1 MPRFQNLTS
10 YLLLTIHALLAFL
23 LVFQDKVILPAWLQP
38 VGRMHPMLL
47 HLPIGLLILAAVL
60 WVFRKEFEG
69 NGFNKLFGFVLS
81 FTALTAALTAL
92 MGFFLS
98 REEGYTA
105 DLLNW
110 HKYTGIGLSFLTYG
124 LVLLHQRNVNSKVV
138 FNAFLAFSGI
148 ILAVTG
154 HFGASLT
161 HGENYLFPVKEDVPL
176 TITDETPVF
185 EAAVQPIFKAKCFQC
200 HNEQKTKGELL
211 MTTVAGLLKGGKNG
225 PIWVAGD
232 ALNSHIIQ
240 RANLPLDDKKHM
252 PPKGKA
258 QLTPQEIGLLTA
270 WVQSG
275 ADVKKPIK
283 ALAANDPLKKLIE
296 AQISNSQNYNRAG
309 GPVKITNYDF
319 DAASEST
326 LEKLN
331 NPFRVV
337 FPLAHNSPALQADFF
352 VRQAYKSEQL
362 GELSGIKKQLVVL
375 NLSNMPIKDEDLS
388 TIAQFEQLEKLNLN
402 NSDITGKTLSKLQTL
417 TKLKSVS
424 LSGTKVTKA
433 SLQSLGKMPNLTEV
447 FIWNTPILEKELAD
461 LKKQYPQINFEL
473 GYVPKESERLKLNSP
488 MLVNEK
494 FVLTE
499 QTPVTFKH
507 PLKGVTIRYTLDGSV
522 PDSTSSTVYQ
532 KPITLSGY
540 TVVKARATKDNW
552 YASDVVE
559 YTFFKGTYR
568 PSLVELLNEPNP
580 QYKGEGSNTLINQ
593 KKGEASDFKNP
604 AWLGYREK
612 PFEALFSFAQPT
624 PVKSLTLSIGKNIG
638 GFIFP
643 PASVEVWGGPDKMH
657 LTLLQKIQPEQPIKD
672 QSARVEAIQSQLK
685 EGNYTVIKL
694 IARPVAKLPAWHP
707 GKGQPAWVFVD
718 EVFFN

>member
-10 YLLLTIHALLAFL
+10 YLLLTIHALLVFL

-47 HLPIGLLILAAVL
+47 HLPIGLLIVAGVL

-69 NGFNKLFGFVLS
+69 TNFNKLFGFVLS
-81 FTALTAALTAL
+81 LTALTAALTAL

-124 LVLLHQRNVNSKVV
+124 LVLLHQQNVERKVI
-138 FNAFLAFSGI
+138 FNAFLAFSGV

-161 HGENYLFPVKEDVPL
+161 HGENYLFPVKEGENAPL
-176 TITDETPVF
+176 TITEDTPVF
-185 EAAVQPIFKAKCFQC
+185 EAAVQPILKAKCFQC

-211 MTTVAGLLKGGKNG
+211 MTNLAGLLKGGKNG

-275 ADVKKPIK
+275 ADVKKPLK
-283 ALAANDPLKKLIE
+283 ALAANDPIKAFLEKGERKTE
-296 AQISNSQNYNRAG
+296 NASVY
-309 GPVKITNYDF
+309 TF

-337 FPLAHNSPALQADFF
+337 FPMAYNSPALQADFF
-352 VRQAYKSEQL
+352 VRQAYKPEQL
-362 GELSGIKKQLVVL
+362 GELSDIKKQLVVL

-388 TIAQFEQLEKLNLN
+388 TIAQFENLEKLNLN
-402 NSDITGKTLSKLQTL
+402 NSDITGATLSKLSSL
-417 TKLKSVS
+417 SKLQSLS

-433 SLQSLGKMPNLTEV
+433 SLQSLGKMPHLTEV
-447 FIWNTPILEKELAD
+447 FIWNTPVLEKELVE
-461 LKKQYPQINFEL
+461 LKKQHPKTVFEL
-473 GYVPKESERLKLNSP
+473 GYVPKDSERLKLNPP

-522 PDSTSSTVYQ
+522 PDSIASTVYQ

-559 YTFFKGTYR
+559 YTFFKGNYR

-580 QYKGEGSNTLINQ
+580 QYKGEGGNTLINQ

-612 PFEALFSFAQPT
+612 PFEALFTFAQPT

-643 PASVEVWGGPDKMH
+643 PASVEVWGGPDKTH

-672 QSARVEAIQSQLK
+672 QSARVEAIQSQWK
-685 EGNYTVIKL
+685 EGNYSVIKL

>member
-10 YLLLTIHALLAFL
+10 YLLLAIHALLVFL
-23 LVFQDKVILPAWLQP
+23 LVFQDNVMLPAWLQP

-47 HLPIGLLILAAVL
+47 HLPIGLLILVGLL

-69 NGFNKLFGFVLS
+69 TNFNKLFGFVLS
-81 FTALTAALTAL
+81 LTALTAALTAL

-124 LVLLHQRNVNSKVV
+124 LVLLQQQTVERTMI
-138 FNAFLAFSGI
+138 FNAFLTLSGV

-161 HGENYLFPVKEDVPL
+161 HGENYLFPVKEENAPL

-185 EAAVQPIFKAKCFQC
+185 EAAIQPILKAKCFQC

-258 QLTPQEIGLLTA
+258 QLTPQEIGVLTA

-275 ADVKKPIK
+275 ADVKKPLK
-283 ALAANDPLKKLIE
+283 ALTANDPIKAFLDKGE
-296 AQISNSQNYNRAG
+296 RTTENATVY
-309 GPVKITNYDF
+309 TF
-319 DAASEST
+319 DPASEST
-326 LEKLN
+326 LEKVN
-331 NPFRVV
+331 NPFRTV
-337 FPLAHNSPALQADFF
+337 FPIAHNSPALQADFF
-352 VRQAYKSEQL
+352 VRQAYKPEQL
-362 GELSGIKKQLVVL
+362 GELSDIKKQLVVL
-375 NLSNMPIKDEDLS
+375 NLSNMPIKDEDLA
-388 TIAQFEQLEKLNLN
+388 TIAQFENLEKLNLN
-402 NSDITGKTLSKLQTL
+402 NSDITGKTLSKLGSL
-417 TKLKSVS
+417 SKLQSLS
-424 LSGTKVTKA
+424 LSGTKVTAAALK
-433 SLQSLGKMPNLTEV
+433 SLGTMPHLTEV
-447 FIWNTPILEKELAD
+447 FVWNTPVLEKELTE
-461 LKKQYPQINFEL
+461 LKKQHPKTRFEL
-473 GYVPKESERLKLNSP
+473 GYVPKDSERLKLNPP

-507 PLKGVTIRYTLDGSV
+507 PLKGVTIRYTIDGSM

-568 PSLVELLNEPNP
+568 PALVELLNEPNP
-580 QYKGEGSNTLINQ
+580 QYQGEGSNTLING

-612 PFEALFSFAQPT
+612 PFEALFTFAQPT
-624 PVKSLTLSIGKNIG
+624 PVRALTLSIGKNIG

-643 PASVEVWGGPDKMH
+643 PASVEVWGGPDKAH
-657 LTLLQKIQPEQPIKD
+657 LTLLQKIQPEQPTKD

-685 EGNYTVIKL
+685 AGNYSVIKL

>member
-10 YLLLTIHALLAFL
+10 YLLLTIHALLVFL
-23 LVFQDKVILPAWLQP
+23 LVFQDKVILPIWLQP

-47 HLPIGLLILAAVL
+47 HLPIGLLILVGLL
-60 WVFRKEFEG
+60 WVFKKEFEG
-69 NGFNKLFGFVLS
+69 GSFPKLFGFVLS

-98 REEGYTA
+98 REEGYTT
-105 DLLNW
+105 DLLTW

-124 LVLLHQRNVNSKVV
+124 LVLLHQQFIYRKVL
-138 FNAFLAFSGI
+138 FNIVLGVSAV
-148 ILAVTG
+148 ILTVTG

-161 HGENYLFPVKEDVPL
+161 HGEDYLFPAKEEKDAPL
-176 TITDETPVF
+176 IITDNTPVF
-185 EAAVQPIFKAKCFQC
+185 EAAVQPILKAKCFQC

-211 MTTVAGLLKGGKNG
+211 MTTITGLLKGGKNG
-225 PIWVAGD
+225 PIWVPGD

-252 PPKGKA
+252 PPKGKT

-275 ADVKKPIK
+275 ADVKKPLK
-283 ALAANDPLKKLIE
+283 ALAANDPFKKLIE
-296 AQISNSQNYNRAG
+296 AQIKNAQNRTLEIETQQY
-309 GPVKITNYDF
+309 TF

-331 NPFRVV
+331 NPFRSI
-337 FPLAHNSPALQADFF
+337 FPLAHNSPALQVDFF
-352 VRQAYKSEQL
+352 VRQAYKPEQL
-362 GELSGIKKQLVVL
+362 GELSDIKKQLVGL

-388 TIAQFEQLEKLNLN
+388 TIAQFENLEKLNLN
-402 NSDITGKTLSKLQTL
+402 NTDITGKTLTKFQSLS
-417 TKLKSVS
+417 KLKSLS
-424 LSGTKVTKA
+424 LSGTKVTKE
-433 SLQSLGKMPNLTEV
+433 SLKNLINMPALTEV
-447 FIWNTPILEKELAD
+447 FVWNTPILEKDLAE
-461 LKKQYPQINFEL
+461 LKKQNPKIQFEL
-473 GYVPKESERLKLNSP
+473 GYIPKDSERLKLNPP

-499 QTPVTFKH
+499 QTPITFKH
-507 PLKGVTIRYTLDGSV
+507 PLKGVTIRYTLDGSM
-522 PDSTSSTVYQ
+522 PDSTTSAIYQ
-532 KPITLSGY
+532 KPISISGY
-540 TVVKARATKDNW
+540 TVIKARAVKDNW
-552 YASDVVE
+552 YASDIVE

-568 PSLVELLNEPNP
+568 PALVELLNEPNP
-580 QYKGEGSNTLINQ
+580 QYQGEGSNTLINQ

-612 PFEALFSFAQPT
+612 PFEALFTFAQPT
-624 PVKSLTLSIGKNIG
+624 PIKSLTLSIGKNIG

-657 LTLLQKIQPEQPIKD
+657 LTLLQKIQPQQPIKD

-685 EGNYTVIKL
+685 EGNYSVIKL
-694 IARPVAKLPAWHP
+694 IARPLAKLPAWHP

>member
-10 YLLLTIHALLAFL
+10 YLLLAIHALLVFL
-23 LVFQDKVILPAWLQP
+23 LVFQDNVILPPWLQP

-47 HLPIGLLILAAVL
+47 HLPIGLLILAGVL
-60 WVFRKEFEG
+60 WVVRKEFEG
-69 NGFNKLFGFVLS
+69 INFNKLFGFVLS
-81 FTALTAALTAL
+81 LTALTAALTAL

-110 HKYTGIGLSFLTYG
+110 HKYTGIGLSFLAYG
-124 LVLLHQRNVNSKVV
+124 LVILHQRNVTGKAI
-138 FNAFLAFSGI
+138 FNAVLAFSGI

-161 HGENYLFPVKEDVPL
+161 HGENYLFPVKEGENAPL

-185 EAAVQPIFKAKCFQC
+185 EAAVQPILKAKCFQC

-275 ADVKKPIK
+275 ADVKKPLK
-283 ALAANDPLKKLIE
+283 ALAANDPIKAFLKKGE
-296 AQISNSQNYNRAG
+296 GKTENAAVY
-309 GPVKITNYDF
+309 TF

-331 NPFRVV
+331 NPFRTV
-337 FPLAHNSPALQADFF
+337 FPIAHNSPALQADFF
-352 VRQAYKSEQL
+352 VRQAYKPEQL
-362 GELSGIKKQLVVL
+362 GELSDIKKQLVVL

-402 NSDITGKTLSKLQTL
+402 NSDITGKTLSKLGSL
-417 TKLKSVS
+417 SKLQSLS

-447 FIWNTPILEKELAD
+447 FVWNTPIMENELTE
-461 LKKQYPQINFEL
+461 LKKQNPQINFEL
-473 GYVPKESERLKLNSP
+473 GYVPKESERLKLNPP
-488 MLVNEK
+488 MLVNEL

-568 PSLVELLNEPNP
+568 PALVELLNEPNP
-580 QYKGEGSNTLINQ
+580 QYQGEGSNTLINR
-593 KKGEASDFKNP
+593 KKGEANDFKNP

-612 PFEALFSFAQPT
+612 PFEALFTFAQPT
-624 PVKSLTLSIGKNIG
+624 PLKSLTLSIGKNIG

-643 PASVEVWGGPDKMH
+643 PASVEVWGGPDKSH

-685 EGNYTVIKL
+685 EGNYSVIKL

>member
-10 YLLLTIHALLAFL
+10 YLLLAIHALLVFL
-23 LVFQDKVILPAWLQP
+23 LVFQDNVMLPAWLQP

-47 HLPIGLLILAAVL
+47 HLPIGLLILVGLL
-60 WVFRKEFEG
+60 WVFRKEFDG
-69 NGFNKLFGFVLS
+69 TNFDKLFGFVLS
-81 FTALTAALTAL
+81 LTALTAALTAL

-124 LVLLHQRNVNSKVV
+124 LVLLHQQTIERTMI
-138 FNAFLAFSGI
+138 FNAFLALSGV

-161 HGENYLFPVKEDVPL
+161 HGENYLLPVKEENAPL
-176 TITDETPVF
+176 TMTDETPVF
-185 EAAVQPIFKAKCFQC
+185 EAAIQPILKAKCFQC

-258 QLTPQEIGLLTA
+258 QLTPQEIGVLTA

-275 ADVKKPIK
+275 ADVKKPLK
-283 ALAANDPLKKLIE
+283 ALAANDPIKAFLDKGE
-296 AQISNSQNYNRAG
+296 RTTDNVAVY
-309 GPVKITNYDF
+309 TF

-331 NPFRVV
+331 NPFRTI
-337 FPLAHNSPALQADFF
+337 FPIAHNSPALEADFF
-352 VRQAYKSEQL
+352 VRQAYKPEQL
-362 GELSGIKKQLVVL
+362 GELSAIKKQLVVL
-375 NLSNMPIKDEDLS
+375 NLSNMPVKDEDLA
-388 TIAQFEQLEKLNLN
+388 TIAQFENLEKLNLN
-402 NSDITGKTLSKLQTL
+402 NSDITGKTLSKLGSL
-417 TKLKSVS
+417 SKLQSLS
-424 LSGTKVTKA
+424 LSGTKVTA
-433 SLQSLGKMPNLTEV
+433 SALKSLDNMPGLTEV
-447 FIWNTPILEKELAD
+447 FVWNTPVLEKELGE
-461 LKKQYPQINFEL
+461 LKKQHPKTRFEL
-473 GYVPKESERLKLNSP
+473 GYVPKDSERLKLNPP

-507 PLKGVTIRYTLDGSV
+507 PLKGVTIRYTIDGSM
-522 PDSTSSTVYQ
+522 PDSTSSTAYQ

-568 PSLVELLNEPNP
+568 PALVELLNEPNP
-580 QYKGEGSNTLINQ
+580 QYQGEGSNTLINQ

-612 PFEALFSFAQPT
+612 PFEALFTFAQPT
-624 PVKSLTLSIGKNIG
+624 PVRALTLSIGKNIG

-643 PASVEVWGGPDKMH
+643 PASVEVWGGPDKAH
-657 LTLLQKIQPEQPIKD
+657 LTLLQKIQPEQPTKD
-672 QSARVEAIQSQLK
+672 QSARVEAIQSQWK
-685 EGNYTVIKL
+685 EGKYSVIKL

>member
-1 MPRFQNLTS
+1 MPRFQTITS
-10 YLLLTIHALLAFL
+10 YLLLAIHTLLVFL
-23 LVFQDKVILPAWLQP
+23 LVFQDKVTLPIWLQP
-38 VGRMHPMLL
+38 AGRMHPMLL
-47 HLPIGLLILAAVL
+47 HLPIGLLILVGLL
-60 WVFRKEFEG
+60 WIFKKEFEG
-69 NGFNKLFGFVLS
+69 GSFPKLFGFVLS

-98 REEGYTA
+98 REEGYTT
-105 DLLNW
+105 DLLTW

-124 LVLLHQRNVNSKVV
+124 LVLLHQQFIYRKVL
-138 FNAFLAFSGI
+138 FNI
-148 ILAVTG
+148 ILGVSAVILTVTG

-161 HGENYLFPVKEDVPL
+161 HGEDYLFPAKEGKDAPL
-176 TITDETPVF
+176 MISDNTPVF
-185 EAAVQPIFKAKCFQC
+185 EAVVQPILKAKCFQC

-211 MTTVAGLLKGGKNG
+211 MTTITGLLKGGKNG
-225 PIWVAGD
+225 PIWVPGD

-258 QLTPQEIGLLTA
+258 QLTPQEISLLTA
-270 WVQSG
+270 WVQNG
-275 ADVKKPIK
+275 ADVNKPLK
-283 ALAANDPLKKLIE
+283 ALAANDPFKKLIE
-296 AQISNSQNYNRAG
+296 AQLKNAQNRTLEIENQQY
-309 GPVKITNYDF
+309 TF
-319 DAASEST
+319 DAAAEST

-331 NPFRVV
+331 NPFRSI
-337 FPLAHNSPALQADFF
+337 FPLAHNSPALQVDFF
-352 VRQAYKSEQL
+352 VRQAYKPEQL
-362 GELSGIKKQLVVL
+362 GELSDIKKQLVVL

-388 TIAQFEQLEKLNLN
+388 TITQFENLEKLNLN
-402 NSDITGKTLSKLQTL
+402 NTDITGKTLSKFESLS
-417 TKLKSVS
+417 KLKSLS
-424 LSGTKVTKA
+424 LSGTKVTKE
-433 SLQSLGKMPNLTEV
+433 SLKNVINMPALMELFV
-447 FIWNTPILEKELAD
+447 WNTPVLEKDLAE
-461 LKKQYPQINFEL
+461 LKKQNPKIQFEL
-473 GYVPKESERLKLNSP
+473 GYIPKDSERLKLNPP

-507 PLKGVTIRYTLDGSV
+507 PLKGVTIRYTLDGSI
-522 PDSTSSTVYQ
+522 PDSTTSAIYQ
-532 KPITLSGY
+532 KPISLSGY
-540 TVVKARATKDNW
+540 TVVKARAVKDNW
-552 YASDVVE
+552 YASDIVE

-568 PSLVELLNEPNP
+568 PALVELLNEPNP
-580 QYKGEGSNTLINQ
+580 QYQGEGSNTLINQ

-612 PFEALFSFAQPT
+612 PFEVLFTFTRPT

-657 LTLLQKIQPEQPIKD
+657 LTLLQKIQPQQPIKD

-685 EGNYTVIKL
+685 EGNYSVIKL
-694 IARPVAKLPAWHP
+694 IARPLAKLPAWHP

>member
-10 YLLLTIHALLAFL
+10 YLLLAIHALLVFL
-23 LVFQDKVILPAWLQP
+23 LVFQDNVILPAWLQP

-47 HLPIGLLILAAVL
+47 HLPIGLLILAGVL

-69 NGFNKLFGFVLS
+69 TNFKKLFGFVLS
-81 FTALTAALTAL
+81 ITALTAALTAL

-124 LVLLHQRNVNSKVV
+124 LVLLHQQNVERKVI
-138 FNAFLAFSGI
+138 FNAFLAFSGVV
-148 ILAVTG
+148 LAVTG

-161 HGENYLFPVKEDVPL
+161 HGENYLFPVKEENAPL
-176 TITDETPVF
+176 TITEDTPVF
-185 EAAVQPIFKAKCFQC
+185 EAAIQPILKAKCFQC

-275 ADVKKPIK
+275 ADVKKPLK
-283 ALAANDPLKKLIE
+283 ALAANDPIKAFLEKGERKTE
-296 AQISNSQNYNRAG
+296 NAAVY
-309 GPVKITNYDF
+309 TF

-337 FPLAHNSPALQADFF
+337 FPMAYNSPALQADFF
-352 VRQAYKSEQL
+352 VRQAYKPEQL
-362 GELSGIKKQLVVL
+362 GELSDIKKQLVVL

-388 TIAQFEQLEKLNLN
+388 TIAQFENLEKLNLN
-402 NSDITGKTLSKLQTL
+402 NSDITGKTLSKLASL
-417 TKLKSVS
+417 SKLQSLS
-424 LSGTKVTKA
+424 LSGTKVTTA
-433 SLQSLGKMPNLTEV
+433 SLQSLGAMPNLTEV
-447 FIWNTPILEKELAD
+447 FVWNTPIVEKELTE
-461 LKKQYPQINFEL
+461 LKKQHPKTIFEL
-473 GYVPKESERLKLNSP
+473 GYVPKDSERLKLNPP

-522 PDSTSSTVYQ
+522 PDSIASTVYQ

-540 TVVKARATKDNW
+540 TVVKARAVKDNW

-568 PSLVELLNEPNP
+568 PALVELLNEPNP
-580 QYKGEGSNTLINQ
+580 QYQGEGGNTLINQ
-593 KKGEASDFKNP
+593 KKGEANDFKNP

-612 PFEALFSFAQPT
+612 PFEALFTFSKPT

-643 PASVEVWGGPDKMH
+643 PASVEVWGGSDKTH

-685 EGNYTVIKL
+685 AGNYSVIKL

>member
-10 YLLLTIHALLAFL
+10 YLLLAIHALLVFL
-23 LVFQDKVILPAWLQP
+23 LVFQDNVILPAWLQP
-38 VGRMHPMLL
+38 IGRMHPMLL
-47 HLPIGLLILAAVL
+47 HLPIGLLILAGVL

-69 NGFNKLFGFVLS
+69 IIFNKLFGFVLS
-81 FTALTAALTAL
+81 LTALTAALTAL

-124 LVLLHQRNVNSKVV
+124 LVLLHQRNIERKVL
-138 FNAFLAFSGI
+138 FNAFLGFSGV

-161 HGENYLFPVKEDVPL
+161 HGENYLFPIKEGENAPL
-176 TITDETPVF
+176 SITEDTPVF
-185 EAAVQPIFKAKCFQC
+185 EAAVQPILKAKCFQC

-211 MTTVAGLLKGGKNG
+211 MTTIAGLLKGGKNG

-275 ADVKKPIK
+275 ADVKKPLK
-283 ALAANDPLKKLIE
+283 ALAANDPIKAFLEKGERKTE
-296 AQISNSQNYNRAG
+296 NAAVY
-309 GPVKITNYDF
+309 TF
-319 DAASEST
+319 DPASEST

-331 NPFRVV
+331 NPFRTI
-337 FPLAHNSPALQADFF
+337 FPIAHNSPALQADFF
-352 VRQAYKSEQL
+352 VRQAYKPEQL
-362 GELSGIKKQLVVL
+362 GELSDIKKQLVVL
-375 NLSNMPIKDEDLS
+375 NLSNMPIKDEDLT
-388 TIAQFEQLEKLNLN
+388 TIAQFENLEKLNLN
-402 NSDITGKTLSKLQTL
+402 NSEITGKTLSKLGSL
-417 TKLKSVS
+417 SKLQLLS
-424 LSGTKVTKA
+424 LSGTKVTAA
-433 SLQSLGKMPNLTEV
+433 SLKSLETLPNLTEV
-447 FIWNTPILEKELAD
+447 FVWNTPILEKELAE
-461 LKKQYPQINFEL
+461 LKKQHPKTVFEL
-473 GYVPKESERLKLNSP
+473 GYVPKDSERLKLNPP

-507 PLKGVTIRYTLDGSV
+507 PLKGVTIRYTLDGSL

-580 QYKGEGSNTLINQ
+580 QYQGEGSNTLINQ

-612 PFEALFSFAQPT
+612 PFEALFTFAKPT

-643 PASVEVWGGPDKMH
+643 PASVEVWGGPDKAH

-685 EGNYTVIKL
+685 DGNYSVIKL
-694 IARPVAKLPAWHP
+694 IARPVAKLPAWHA

>member
-1 MPRFQNLTS
+1 
-10 YLLLTIHALLAFL
+10 
-23 LVFQDKVILPAWLQP
+23 
-38 VGRMHPMLL
+38 MLL
-47 HLPIGLLILAAVL
+47 HLPIGLLILVGLL
-60 WVFRKEFEG
+60 WVFKKEFEG
-69 NGFNKLFGFVLS
+69 GSFPKLFGFVLS

-98 REEGYTA
+98 REEGYTT
-105 DLLNW
+105 DLLTW

-124 LVLLHQRNVNSKVV
+124 LVLLHQQFIYRKVL
-138 FNAFLAFSGI
+138 FNIVLGGSAV

-161 HGENYLFPVKEDVPL
+161 HGEDYLFPAKEEKDAPL
-176 TITDETPVF
+176 IITDNTPVF
-185 EAAVQPIFKAKCFQC
+185 EAAIQPILKAKCFQC

-211 MTTVAGLLKGGKNG
+211 MTTITGLLKGGKNG
-225 PIWVAGD
+225 PIWVPGD

-252 PPKGKA
+252 PPKGKT

-275 ADVKKPIK
+275 ADVKKPLK
-283 ALAANDPLKKLIE
+283 ALAANDPFKKLIE
-296 AQISNSQNYNRAG
+296 AQIKNAQNRTLEIETQQY
-309 GPVKITNYDF
+309 TF

-331 NPFRVV
+331 NPFRSI
-337 FPLAHNSPALQADFF
+337 FPLAHNSPALQVDFF
-352 VRQAYKSEQL
+352 VRQAYKPEQL
-362 GELSGIKKQLVVL
+362 GELSDIKKQLVGL

-388 TIAQFEQLEKLNLN
+388 TIAQFENLEKLNLN
-402 NSDITGKTLSKLQTL
+402 NTDITGKTLTKFQSLS
-417 TKLKSVS
+417 KLKSLS
-424 LSGTKVTKA
+424 LSGTKVTKE
-433 SLQSLGKMPNLTEV
+433 SLKNLINMPALTELFV
-447 FIWNTPILEKELAD
+447 WNTPILEKDLAE
-461 LKKQYPQINFEL
+461 LKKQNPKIQFEL
-473 GYVPKESERLKLNSP
+473 GYIPKDSERLKLNPP

-499 QTPVTFKH
+499 QTPITFKH
-507 PLKGVTIRYTLDGSV
+507 PLKGVTIRYTLDGSM
-522 PDSTSSTVYQ
+522 PDSTTSAIYQ
-532 KPITLSGY
+532 KPISISGY
-540 TVVKARATKDNW
+540 TVIKARAVKDNW
-552 YASDVVE
+552 YASDIVE

-568 PSLVELLNEPNP
+568 PALVELLNEPNP
-580 QYKGEGSNTLINQ
+580 QYQGEGSNTLINQ

-612 PFEALFSFAQPT
+612 PFEALFTFAQPT
-624 PVKSLTLSIGKNIG
+624 PIKLLTLSIGKNIG

-657 LTLLQKIQPEQPIKD
+657 LTLLQKIQPQQPIKD

-685 EGNYTVIKL
+685 EGNYSVIKL
-694 IARPVAKLPAWHP
+694 IARPLAKLPAWHP

>member
-10 YLLLTIHALLAFL
+10 YLLLAIHALLVFL

-47 HLPIGLLILAAVL
+47 HLPIGLLILAGML

-69 NGFNKLFGFVLS
+69 VNFNKLFGFILS

-124 LVLLHQRNVNSKVV
+124 LVLVHQQAVERNLI
-138 FNAFLAFSGI
+138 FNTFLAFSGV

-161 HGENYLFPVKEDVPL
+161 HGENYLFPVKERENAPL
-176 TITDETPVF
+176 IITEDTPVF
-185 EAAVQPIFKAKCFQC
+185 EAAVQPILKAKCFQC

-225 PIWVAGD
+225 PIWVAGN

-258 QLTPQEIGLLTA
+258 QLTPQEISLLTA

-275 ADVKKPIK
+275 ADVKKPLK
-283 ALAANDPLKKLIE
+283 ALAANDPLKAFLEKGE
-296 AQISNSQNYNRAG
+296 RKTENAAVYNFA
-309 GPVKITNYDF
+309 P
-319 DAASEST
+319 ASEST

-337 FPLAHNSPALQADFF
+337 FPIAHNSPALQADFF
-352 VRQAYKSEQL
+352 VRQMYKSEQL
-362 GELSGIKKQLVVL
+362 GELSDIKKQLVVL
-375 NLSNMPIKDEDLS
+375 NLSNMPIKDEDLA
-388 TIAQFEQLEKLNLN
+388 TIAQFENLEKLNLN
-402 NSDITGKTLSKLQTL
+402 NSEITGATLSKFQTL
-417 TKLKSVS
+417 TKLQSLS
-424 LSGTKVTKA
+424 LSGTKVTA
-433 SLQSLGKMPNLTEV
+433 TSLQSLGTMPNLTEV
-447 FIWNTPILEKELAD
+447 FVWNTPILEKELAE
-461 LKKQYPQINFEL
+461 LKKRHPKTVFEL
-473 GYVPKESERLKLNSP
+473 GYVPKDSERLKLNPP

-540 TVVKARATKDNW
+540 TVVKARATKENW
-552 YASDVVE
+552 YVSDVVE

-580 QYKGEGSNTLINQ
+580 QYQGEGSNTLINQ

-612 PFEALFSFAQPT
+612 PFEALFTFAQPT

-657 LTLLQKIQPEQPIKD
+657 LTLLQKIQPEQPTKD

-685 EGNYTVIKL
+685 EGNYSVIKL
-694 IARPVAKLPAWHP
+694 IARPVAKLPAWHA

>member
-10 YLLLTIHALLAFL
+10 YLLLTIHALLVFL

-81 FTALTAALTAL
+81 LTALTAALTAL

-124 LVLLHQRNVNSKVV
+124 LVLLHQQNVERKVI
-138 FNAFLAFSGI
+138 FNAFLALSAV
-148 ILAVTG
+148 ILAITG

-161 HGENYLFPVKEDVPL
+161 HGESYLFPVKEDAPL

-185 EAAVQPIFKAKCFQC
+185 EAAIQPILKAKCFQC

-211 MTTVAGLLKGGKNG
+211 MTTVTGLLKGGKNG
-225 PIWVAGD
+225 PIWLAGD

-275 ADVKKPIK
+275 ADVKKPLK
-283 ALAANDPLKKLIE
+283 ALAANDPMRAFLQKEERKKE
-296 AQISNSQNYNRAG
+296 SSTVYTFE
-309 GPVKITNYDF
+309 P
-319 DAASEST
+319 ASEST

-352 VRQAYKSEQL
+352 VRQAYKPEQL
-362 GELSGIKKQLVVL
+362 GELSDIKKQLVVL

-388 TIAQFEQLEKLNLN
+388 NIAQFEQLEKLNLN
-402 NSDITGKTLSKLQTL
+402 NSDITGKTLSKLGSL
-417 TKLKSVS
+417 SKLQSLS

-433 SLQSLGKMPNLTEV
+433 SFQSLGNMPNLTEV
-447 FIWNTPILEKELAD
+447 FVWNTPISEKELAE
-461 LKKQYPQINFEL
+461 LKKQHPKTRFEL
-473 GYVPKESERLKLNSP
+473 GYVPKDSERLKLNPP
-488 MLVNEK
+488 MLVNEL

-568 PSLVELLNEPNP
+568 PALVELLNEPNP
-580 QYKGEGSNTLINQ
+580 QYQGEGSNTLINR
-593 KKGEASDFKNP
+593 KKGEANDFKNP

-612 PFEALFSFAQPT
+612 PFEALFTFAQPT
-624 PVKSLTLSIGKNIG
+624 PVKSVTLSIGKNIG

-643 PASVEVWGGPDKMH
+643 PASVEVWGGPDKSH

-672 QSARVEAIQSQLK
+672 QSARVEAIQSQWK
-685 EGNYTVIKL
+685 QGNYSVIKL
-694 IARPVAKLPAWHP
+694 IARPVAKLPAWHA

>member
-10 YLLLTIHALLAFL
+10 YLLLTIHALLVFL
-23 LVFQDKVILPAWLQP
+23 LVFQDKVILPTWLQP

-47 HLPIGLLILAAVL
+47 HLPIGLLILAGLL

-69 NGFNKLFGFVLS
+69 ANFNKLLGFILS
-81 FTALTAALTAL
+81 FTALTASLTAL

-110 HKYTGIGLSFLTYG
+110 HKYTGIGLSFLAYG
-124 LVLLHQRNVNSKVV
+124 LVLLHQQSIERKAI
-138 FNAFLAFSGI
+138 FNAVLALSAVV
-148 ILAVTG
+148 LAVTG

-161 HGENYLFPVKEDVPL
+161 HGEDYLFPTKDGDAPL
-176 TITDETPVF
+176 TITDDTPVF
-185 EAAVQPIFKAKCFQC
+185 EAAVQPILKAKCFQC

-252 PPKGKA
+252 PPRGKA

-283 ALAANDPLKKLIE
+283 ALAANDPIKAFLEKGERKTE
-296 AQISNSQNYNRAG
+296 NVAVYTFE
-309 GPVKITNYDF
+309 P
-319 DAASEST
+319 ASEST

-352 VRQAYKSEQL
+352 VRQAYKPEQL
-362 GELSGIKKQLVVL
+362 GELSDIKQQLVVL
-375 NLSNMPIKDEDLS
+375 NLSNMPIKDEDLA
-388 TIAQFEQLEKLNLN
+388 TIAKFEKLEKLNLN
-402 NSDITGKTLSKLQTL
+402 NSDITGKTLSTFKTL
-417 TKLKSVS
+417 TGLKSLS
-424 LSGTKVTKA
+424 LSGTKVTKE
-433 SLQSLGKMPNLTEV
+433 SLKTIGNLPNLQEV
-447 FIWNTPILEKELAD
+447 FIWNTPILEKEVAE
-461 LKKQYPQINFEL
+461 LKKQHPKIRFEL
-473 GYVPKESERLKLNSP
+473 GYVPKESERLKLNPP

-499 QTPVTFKH
+499 QTPVIFKH

-522 PDSTSSTVYQ
+522 PDSTASSVYKQ
-532 KPITLSGY
+532 PIALSGY

-552 YASDVVE
+552 YASEVVE

-568 PSLVELLNEPNP
+568 PTLVELLNEPNP
-580 QYKGEGSNTLINQ
+580 QYQGEGSNTLINQ

-612 PFEALFSFAQPT
+612 PFEALFTFAQPT

-643 PASVEVWGGPDKMH
+643 PASVEVWGGSDKAH
-657 LTLLQKIQPEQPIKD
+657 LTLLQKSLPEQPTKD
-672 QSARVEAIQSQLK
+672 QSARVEAIQSPLK
-685 EGNYTVIKL
+685 EGKYTVIKVVM
-694 IARPVAKLPAWHP
+694 RPVAKLPAWHP
-707 GKGQPAWVFVD
+707 GKGQPAWVFID

>member
-10 YLLLTIHALLAFL
+10 YLLLAIHALLVFL
-23 LVFQDKVILPAWLQP
+23 LVFQDNVMLPTWLLP

-47 HLPIGLLILAAVL
+47 HLPIGLLILAGVL

-69 NGFNKLFGFVLS
+69 VNFNKLFGFVLS
-81 FTALTAALTAL
+81 LTALTASLTAL

-124 LVLLHQRNVNSKVV
+124 LVLVHQQAIERKLI
-138 FNAFLAFSGI
+138 FNAFLALSGV

-161 HGENYLFPVKEDVPL
+161 HGENYLFPVKEENAAL
-176 TITDETPVF
+176 IITEDTPVF
-185 EAAVQPIFKAKCFQC
+185 EAAVQPILKAKCFQC

-275 ADVKKPIK
+275 ADIKKPLK
-283 ALAANDPLKKLIE
+283 ALAANDPIKAFLEKGERKAE
-296 AQISNSQNYNRAG
+296 NVVVYTFE
-309 GPVKITNYDF
+309 P
-319 DAASEST
+319 ASEST

-331 NPFRVV
+331 NPFRTV
-337 FPLAHNSPALQADFF
+337 FSIAHNSPALQADFF
-352 VRQAYKSEQL
+352 VRQAYKPEQL
-362 GELSGIKKQLVVL
+362 GELSDIKKQLVVL
-375 NLSNMPIKDEDLS
+375 NLSNMPIKDEDLA
-388 TIAQFEQLEKLNLN
+388 TIAQFENLEKLNLN
-402 NSDITGKTLSKLQTL
+402 NSDITGKTLSKFQTL
-417 TKLKSVS
+417 TKLQSLS
-424 LSGTKVTKA
+424 LSGTKVTAA
-433 SLQSLGKMPNLTEV
+433 SLQSLSNMPNLTEV
-447 FIWNTPILEKELAD
+447 FVWNTPILEKELVE
-461 LKKQYPQINFEL
+461 LKKQHPKTVFEL
-473 GYVPKESERLKLNSP
+473 GYVPKDSERLKLNPP

-507 PLKGVTIRYTLDGSV
+507 PLKGVTIRYTIDGSV

-552 YASDVVE
+552 YASDIVE

-580 QYKGEGSNTLINQ
+580 QYQGEGSNTLINQ

-612 PFEALFSFAQPT
+612 PFEALFTFAQPT
-624 PVKSLTLSIGKNIG
+624 PIKSLTLSIGKNIG

-643 PASVEVWGGPDKMH
+643 PASVEVWGGPDKTH

-672 QSARVEAIQSQLK
+672 QSARVEAIQSQWK
-685 EGNYTVIKL
+685 EGNYSVIKL
-694 IARPVAKLPAWHP
+694 IARPVAKLPAWHA